1 MREYGLWL
9 PPDPEDTAIT
19 FAQYKSRKDYERM
32 AEMNG
37 GRVMVREVGP
47 WLPAR
52 PTLMPQTLEEIE
64 QQIALL
70 HPDDSDG

>member
-19 FAQYKSRKDYERM
+19 FDHHKSRKDYERL

-47 WLPAR
+47 WREA
-52 PTLMPQTLEEIE
+52 E
-64 QQIALL
+64 
-70 HPDDSDG
+70 DSDG